1 MRFTLLSILII
12 TFLFGFGC
20 INNTEDISTTPD
32 FDPNEISYS
41 TDIQPIFSSS
51 CGGSGCHIGSST
63 NGVNLSS
70 YSSVMNSS
78 GAVYG
83 GPIVVPGEPDNS
95 PLVDK
100 IKPNPSF
107 GSRMPTTGQ
116 FLTPMEIAKI
126 EAWITGGA
134 QDN

>member
-1 MRFTLLSILII
+1 
-12 TFLFGFGC
+12 
-20 INNTEDISTTPD
+20 
-32 FDPNEISYS
+32 
-41 TDIQPIFSSS
+41 
-51 CGGSGCHIGSST
+51 
-63 NGVNLSS
+63 
-70 YSSVMNSS
+70 MNSS